1 MENIFFFVLG
11 SAFARLYLLLYEP
24 VLIRTLYEQQM
35 RNASKNPPATQAV
48 VRHNGLGRYSAG

>member
-24 VLIRTLYEQQM
+24 VLIGTLYEQQM
-35 RNASKNPPATQAV
+35 TNASKNHPATQAV
-48 VRHNGLGRYSAG
+48 VRNNWLGRY

>member
-1 MENIFFFVLG
+1 MENISFFVLG

-24 VLIRTLYEQQM
+24 VLIRPLYEQQM

-48 VRHNGLGRYSAG
+48 VHHNGLGRY